1 VRIESQQRPLPFD
14 DIPIKGNALNPL
26 SKTKQWVQLMALT
39 ILHGIIDMPG
49 GIFVVALPDI
59 QTEFGFSYAKGC
71 VLLGIFNLVC
81 NWVQVL
87 TGGWRANKERP
98 IFQYIGIILC
108 ATLLAFGLV
117 PRDSGAI
124 YWLLVL
130 SIISGWGVAL
140 PHPEALRAIHHI
152 DKISPS
158 MTTGVF
164 MVGGVVGFV
173 IGSWLSPKLISAYGL
188 AGLYTFLPVYVVGIL
203 MLLPMGIR
211 LSIEP
216 TQTGSSA
223 DSGISSAGIS
233 FWPILCMT
241 TLAGTS
247 TAVLMWITPQK
258 LRLLGIDSPMVPLF
272 MTGGG
277 IGSLVLGWV
286 AGKIG
291 ELSIA
296 AVGLLSA
303 TVLLIAYTLSVS
315 HEGAIYL
322 AIGVGFVG
330 FGTYPLM
337 ITAVKSIAGP
347 GLGQRMGLM
356 VGGVWG
362 VANII
367 VMALGPVAKQYGLDG
382 IFYCTPIGYCLA
394 AILGLILLFRVKTRI
409 KVPVDPDSIAITEPV
424 A

>member
-1 VRIESQQRPLPFD
+1 M
-14 DIPIKGNALNPL
+14 
-26 SKTKQWVQLMALT
+26 TLT

-59 QTEFGFSYAKGC
+59 QKEFGFSYAKGC
-71 VLLGIFNLVC
+71 VLLGIFNLIC

-98 IFQYIGIILC
+98 IFQYIGVILC

-117 PRDSGAI
+117 PRDSSAI
-124 YWLLVL
+124 YWLLAL
-130 SIISGWGVAL
+130 SIVSGWGVAL

-173 IGSWLSPKLISAYGL
+173 IGSWLAPKLIAEHGL
-188 AGLYTFLPVYVVGIL
+188 AGLYAFLPVYVIGVLL
-203 MLLPMGIR
+203 MLPMGIR

-216 TQTGSSA
+216 TQQGESP

-233 FWPILCMT
+233 FWPILSMT

-258 LRLLGIDSPMVPLF
+258 LRLLGIDSPVVPLF

-277 IGSLVLGWV
+277 IGSLVLGWL

-291 ELSIA
+291 ELTIA

-303 TVLLIAYTLSVS
+303 TILLIAYTLSVN
-315 HEGAIYL
+315 HTGAIYL

-337 ITAVKSIAGP
+337 ITAVKSIAGR

-367 VMALGPVAKQYGLDG
+367 VMALGPVAKRYGLDG

-394 AILGLILLFRVKTRI
+394 AILGLYLLFRVKTRI